1 MKNLFKSHPTQSHN
15 IPSNPTIISI
25 LCLSYNIRYHF
36 LASIIDSIILIV
48 ALIPIMMII
57 APNAA
62 SGFTGW
68 TWSDWLGQIIGAVF
82 YIVCWVKFAGT
93 PGKRLLRLKVLDE
106 KTGENLTVGQAILRY
121 IGYFPS
127 TLVFFLGF
135 IWIAFDSKKQGW
147 HDKIAKSVV
156 VREL

>member
-1 MKNLFKSHPTQSHN
+1 MSHT
-15 IPSNPTIISI
+15 
-25 LCLSYNIRYHF
+25 YEYAGFWIRF

-82 YIVCWVKFAGT
+82 ILYAG
-93 PGKRLLRLKVLDE
+93 
-106 KTGENLTVGQAILRY
+106 
-121 IGYFPS
+121 
-127 TLVFFLGF
+127 
-135 IWIAFDSKKQGW
+135 
-147 HDKIAKSVV
+147 
-156 VREL
+156 

>member
-1 MKNLFKSHPTQSHN
+1 MSHT
-15 IPSNPTIISI
+15 
-25 LCLSYNIRYHF
+25 YEYAGFWIRF

-62 SGFTGW
+62 SSFTGW

-121 IGYFPS
+121 IGYFPAMPQKDVKWLDLIHS
-127 TLVFFLGF
+127 MYEQAQVSPFFLSSEF
-135 IWIAFDSKKQGW
+135 VSA
-147 HDKIAKSVV
+147 
-156 VREL
+156 ELDNPYS

>member
-1 MKNLFKSHPTQSHN
+1 MSHTYEYAGFW
-15 IPSNPTIISI
+15 
-25 LCLSYNIRYHF
+25 LRF

>member
-1 MKNLFKSHPTQSHN
+1 M
-15 IPSNPTIISI
+15 PSSSRNP
-25 LCLSYNIRYHF
+25 R
-36 LASIIDSIILIV
+36 
-48 ALIPIMMII
+48 P
-57 APNAA
+57 
-62 SGFTGW
+62 
-68 TWSDWLGQIIGAVF
+68 LGRGGCQ
-82 YIVCWVKFAGT
+82 IVCWVKFAGT

-106 KTGENLTVGQAILRY
+106 KSGENLTVGQAILRY